1 MNTQSL
7 TRPARL
13 VVAAGVLALVTTG
26 TAGAAQTSDDLG
38 EVRARF
44 ETPSYFDDDADGNA
58 DADDPAIWRNAA
70 APNDS
75 IVVGTLK
82 NGGLTV
88 FDLGGRELQR
98 IPAPPAPTPEAEP
111 GRFNNVDILQ
121 GVAIGGRTVDIAVT
135 TDRGRDRLR
144 TYAIDPRGA
153 KAGAQALT
161 DITSEA
167 APRLFSPTEEAVDE
181 QRTGYGMALWADP
194 NGGAPLVVVSQRHE
208 TRLGLFRL
216 GVDPA
221 GKMTYSPVSTVDL
234 PVEFQVS
241 GGTWAPCEDPGERP
255 QVEGM
260 VVDRTDNILYAAQED
275 IGIWRIPLSAQG
287 FGSQAL
293 VDRTRQFGQ
302 PAVYD
307 EQAEECVAS
316 GPESSE
322 AGKYLSADAE
332 GLTIAYAGAE
342 RKLVASSQG
351 DSTFVGYR
359 IIPDGLERLGGSRIV
374 DDRRMDGVQDCDGAA
389 VTTEPLGDQFPQG
402 LLVVHDGQNTPE
414 TTDPNGETRTDTNFK
429 LIRWEAFAH
438 ATGLS

>member
-1 MNTQSL
+1 MTS
-7 TRPARL
+7 
-13 VVAAGVLALVTTG
+13 G
-26 TAGAAQTSDDLG
+26 TSGAAQSSDGLG

-44 ETPSYFDDDADGNA
+44 ETPSYFDDDAGGNA

-70 APNDS
+70 SPNDS

-88 FDLGGRELQR
+88 FNLLGSELQR
-98 IPAPPAPTPEAEP
+98 IPAPAAPAPGAEP
-111 GRFNNVDILQ
+111 GRFNNVDVLQ
-121 GVAIGGRTVDIAVT
+121 GVAVGDRTVDIAVT

-144 TYAIDPRGA
+144 IYAIDPRGA
-153 KAGAQALT
+153 QAGAQALT
-161 DITSEA
+161 DITSDA

-194 NGGAPLVVVSQRHE
+194 DGGAPLVVVSQRHE

-216 GVDPA
+216 GVDA
-221 GKMTYSPVSTVDL
+221 TGKVTYHPVSTVDL
-234 PVEFQVS
+234 PAKFEIG

-260 VVDRTDNILYAAQED
+260 VVDRTDNVLYAAQED
-275 IGIWRIPLSAQG
+275 IGVWRIPLTTQG
-287 FGSQAL
+287 FGDQAL
-293 VDRTRQFGQ
+293 VERTRQYGQ

-307 EQAEECVAS
+307 EQAGECVVT
-316 GPESSE
+316 GPESPE
-322 AGKYLSADAE
+322 AGEHLTADAE
-332 GLTIAYAGAE
+332 GLTIAYTGDG

-359 IIPDGLERLGGSRIV
+359 ITPDGLAHLGGSRIV
-374 DDRRMDGVQDCDGAA
+374 DGRSIDGVQESDGAT

-414 TTDPNGETRTDTNFK
+414 STGPDGEVRTDTNFK
-429 LIRWEAFAH
+429 LIRWEAFAR
-438 ATGLS
+438 ATGLR